1 MIVGGGA
8 VRLREIV
15 DDDVPQLLIWR
26 NSASFSEM
34 CTFRGD
40 TLCLDAFR
48 EELAAD
54 FEHDR
59 LCQFVIEVERSN
71 GNVPV
76 GTIFAYGLNE
86 LDGYCLFTTF
96 VAEAYTSR
104 GYGIYAAALMID
116 YLFVAYGLFKVYMD
130 VYEHNEASLAAMHRF
145 GCHEEGRFRKQRLI
159 AGARYDVLRLAL
171 YADGLEPIRQ
181 FLERRGFVLRAQ
193 EASRVAL
200 SVV

>member
-1 MIVGGGA
+1 MIIRGGA
-8 VRLREIV
+8 VRLRGIV
-15 DDDVPQLLIWR
+15 DDDLPQLLIWR

-40 TLCLDAFR
+40 NLCIDAFR

-86 LDGYCLFTTF
+86 LDGYCFFTTF
-96 VAEAYTSR
+96 VSEAYASQ
-104 GYGIYAAALMID
+104 GYGIHAAALMTD
-116 YLFVAYGLFKVYMD
+116 YLFVAHRLFKIYMD
-130 VYEHNEASLAAMHRF
+130 VYEHNQASLAAMRRF

-159 AGARYDVLRLAL
+159 AGTRYDVLRLAL
-171 YADGLEPIRQ
+171 YADGLESIRK
-181 FLERRGFVLRAQ
+181 FLKRRD
-193 EASRVAL
+193 L
-200 SVV
+200 SSKRRTRRESN